1 MGKATRDAQD
11 EEFKNFEK
19 LTRKLL
25 AVPKK
30 ELDGQKSAPQ
40 KKGESTKPIR

>member
-1 MGKATRDAQD
+1 MEKRTCNGQD

-25 AVPKK
+25 AVSKK
-30 ELDGQKSAPQ
+30 ELDKQKAAYQEKKSTDSA
-40 KKGESTKPIR
+40 K